1 MPPYRFLD
9 HTADLMIEVRGD
21 SLVELF
27 SESAVALFDV
37 IVGVNSVSVR
47 RHVEVRASGDN
58 KEELLV
64 DWLREL
70 LYVFSGERMVLSHFE
85 ILNFSETELHA
96 RCGGERFRSDLH
108 RVRFDVKAVTYYGV
122 SITQRN
128 GKYSV
133 SVLFDV

>member
-9 HTADLMIEVRGD
+9 HTADLMIEVRAD
-21 SLVELF
+21 SLEELF

-37 IVGVNSVSVR
+37 IVGVKSVSVR
-47 RHVEVRASGDN
+47 RHVEVQASGDN

-70 LYVFSGERMVLSHFE
+70 FYLFSGERMVLSHFE
-85 ILNFSETELHA
+85 ILHFSETELHA
-96 RCGGERFRSDLH
+96 RCGGERYRSDLH
-108 RVRFDVKAVTYYGV
+108 EVRFDVKAVTYHGL
-122 SITQRN
+122 SISH
-128 GKYSV
+128 GDGGYSV